1 MKIIFIICFLL
12 LGTISF
18 SQEVLNDLFVNP
30 VLTQKAQQTEAL
42 FKSAKIP
49 LSLPFYDDFS
59 QEDVYP
65 SDKLWESK
73 NVFINSS
80 YAIGPPSIGVA
91 TFDAIDA
98 HGYVYESMSETPSP
112 ADTLMSKSID
122 LSSADKDSTWLS
134 FYYQPQ
140 GYGNAPEYNDSLILQ
155 FISNGNVY
163 NVWYANGTDFKSFKN
178 DSLGIPDDRPD
189 TLEFKLV
196 HLKLDKP
203 EYFTSDFKLRFIN
216 YASITGLF
224 NPSGRTNADHWN
236 IDYIYLNDG
245 RSKGDTVAK
254 DLAMVA
260 PPTLFMKNYSS
271 VPWQHFESAV
281 DKELTDMY
289 FSIRNNDSIRRNI
302 NQIIINIKDLD
313 KGTISDFYIG
323 HSTIMPFYNNSNLL
337 WNFTHSPIEWYEADK
352 TSFKISGELKTG
364 EADTMSN
371 NYSSQIVTYD
381 NYYAYDDGTAEK
393 AYGVDADRAKVA
405 YKYTT
410 YLGDSLRAVQMY
422 FVRNKEEYSSVQS
435 FTLCVWDDYNGV
447 PGNIILKET
456 GKEPK
461 YTDNLNEFVTIKLD
475 NPVYLEGTFYI
486 GWQQTSDL
494 LMNVGFDAN
503 TIRNNR
509 LFYFVNSQWYGSDF
523 KGSLMMR
530 PVFSLDKLPQSV
542 DNNKVTACNLDI
554 YPNPCEQ
561 SFTLSVNNN
570 FYSGKLNILDFSGRI
585 IYRKK
590 VTASET
596 INVEFL
602 NGGIYLVTLTSE
614 SGKLFTTKLIISK

>member
-1 MKIIFIICFLL
+1 MRIIFIICLL
-12 LGTISF
+12 IFSVTSF

-30 VLTQKAQQTEAL
+30 VLTQEHKQAEL
-42 FKSAKIP
+42 SSKSVKTSV
-49 LSLPFYDDFS
+49 SLPFFDDFS
-59 QEDVYP
+59 QEEYYP
-65 SDKLWESK
+65 SDKLWENK

-80 YAIGPPSIGVA
+80 YAICPPSIGVA
-91 TFDAIDA
+91 TFDAVDQR
-98 HGYVYESMSETPSP
+98 GYVYESMSENPSP
-112 ADTLMSKSID
+112 ADTLMSLSID
-122 LSSADKDSTWLS
+122 LSSANHDSTWLS

-140 GYGNAPEYNDSLILQ
+140 GHGNAPEFNDSLILQ
-155 FISNGNVY
+155 FISNGNIY

-178 DSLGIPDDRPD
+178 DTLGISDDRPD

-196 HLKLDKP
+196 HLKLDKA

-216 YASITGLF
+216 YASIAGLF

-236 IDYIYLNDG
+236 IDYIYLNEH

-254 DLAMVA
+254 DLAMIA

-271 VPWQHFESAV
+271 VPWRHFESAV
-281 DKELTDMY
+281 NKELTDMY
-289 FSIRNNDSIRRNI
+289 FSIRNNDSIKRNI

-337 WNFTHSPIEWYEADK
+337 WNFTRSPIEWYDAEK

-364 EADTMSN
+364 EADTASN
-371 NYSSQIVTYD
+371 NYSSRIVTYD

-393 AYGVDADRAKVA
+393 AYGVDNDRAKVA
-405 YKYTT
+405 VKYTT

-422 FVRNKEEYSSVQS
+422 FVRNKEEYSAVQS

-461 YTDNLNEFVTIKLD
+461 YSDNLNKFITIKLD

-509 LFYFVNSQWYGSDF
+509 LYYYVNSQWYGSNF
-523 KGSLMMR
+523 KGSLMIR
-530 PVFSLDKLPQSV
+530 PVFSPDKLPQSIE
-542 DNNKVTACNLDI
+542 NKTVVCSKLNI
-554 YPNPCEQ
+554 YPNPCKQ
-561 SFTLSVNNN
+561 SFRLNVNNEFFN
-570 FYSGKLNILDFSGRI
+570 GKLSILDFSG
-585 IYRKK
+585 K
-590 VTASET
+590 VVYQKQIDTQET
-596 INVEFL
+596 IDTGFL
-602 NGGIYLVTLTSE
+602 NNGIYLVTFTAE
-614 SGKLFTTKLIISK
+614 SGKIFTTKLIISK